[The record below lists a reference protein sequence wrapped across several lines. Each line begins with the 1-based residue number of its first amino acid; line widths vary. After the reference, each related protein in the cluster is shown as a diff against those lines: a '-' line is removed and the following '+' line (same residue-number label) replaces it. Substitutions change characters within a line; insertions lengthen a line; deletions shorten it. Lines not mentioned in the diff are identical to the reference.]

1 MKLKLKFP
9 LKTKASHQKTA
20 GIMITS
26 RGIAL
31 AIVDHKHLVV
41 RLVHAQFYP
50 CGLTDH
56 HAVLSDLAKR
66 YKLSA
71 IPCNFVLNPDEYQ
84 LLQVQKPQVDKQEM
98 QAALRWHIKDQI
110 DFHIDDVVLD
120 FITSPVDNMSL
131 QVIAARKSIIQ
142 EYVDLLLNSNC
153 QLTSIDVAAQSA
165 RNLIDK
171 VKSVSEGNSIG
182 LLNLWDTSAKI
193 SVLLNH
199 DLYINRLT
207 NIGAESLVTVSEDD
221 IDSQSVIDA
230 LAVELQRT
238 FDYYES
244 SSRQAAV
251 NQLLIMSNTRPVAQL
266 DEMIQQRLGIN
277 CQIITLHNL
286 GDLDI
291 DVTMQTTDLPDA
303 CLMAIG
309 GALRTEH

>member
-1 MKLKLKFP
+1 VKFP

-31 AIVDHKHLVV
+31 AIMDHQHLVV

-50 CGLTDH
+50 CGLTEH
-56 HAVLSDLAKR
+56 NTVLSDLAKR
-66 YKLSA
+66 HKLST

-84 LLQVQKPQVDKQEM
+84 LLQVEKPQVDKQEM

-110 DFHIDDVVLD
+110 DIHIDDVVLD
-120 FITSPVDNMSL
+120 FITLPVDTMSL

-142 EYVDLLLNSNC
+142 ERADLLLEANC
-153 QLTSIDVAAQSA
+153 QLASIDVAAQAA

-171 VKSVSEGNSIG
+171 VKSVSEGNNVG

-207 NIGAESLVTVSEDD
+207 NIGAESLITVSEDD

-244 SSRQAAV
+244 SSRQGGV
-251 NQLLIMSNTRPVAQL
+251 NQLLIMSNTRPAAQL
-266 DEMIQQRLGIN
+266 DEMIQQRLGID

-286 GDLDI
+286 DDFDI

-309 GALRTEH
+309 GALRSEH

>member
-1 MKLKLKFP
+1 MLFP
-9 LKTKASHQKTA
+9 LKTKASHQKSA
-20 GIMITS
+20 GIIVTS

-31 AIVDHKHLVV
+31 AIVDHSYLVT
-41 RLVHAQFYP
+41 RLVYAQFHP
-50 CGLTDH
+50 CGLTEH
-56 HAVLSDLAKR
+56 NTVLSGLAKLH
-66 YKLSA
+66 KLDA

-84 LLQVQKPQVDKQEM
+84 LLQVEKPQVDKQEM
-98 QAALRWHIKDQI
+98 QSALRWHIKDLI

-120 FITSPVDNMSL
+120 FITLPVENTSL
-131 QVIAARKSIIQ
+131 RVIAASKSVIQ
-142 EYVDLLLNSNC
+142 DRVDLLLETGC
-153 QLTSIDVAAQSA
+153 QLVSIDVAAQSA

-171 VKSVSEGNSIG
+171 VKSVPAGGSVG

-207 NIGAESLVTVSEDD
+207 NIGTESLITVSEDD

-244 SSRQAAV
+244 SSQQGSV
-251 NQLLIMSNTRPVAQL
+251 SKLLIISNTRPVAQL
-266 DEMIQQRLGIN
+266 DEMIQQRLGMD
-277 CQIITLHNL
+277 CQIITLRNL
-286 GDLDI
+286 NDLDI
-291 DVTMQTTDLPDA
+291 DATLQTTELPDA

>member
-1 MKLKLKFP
+1 MLFP

-20 GIMITS
+20 GIIITS

-31 AIVDHKHLVV
+31 AIVDHSHLVT

-50 CGLTDH
+50 CGLTEYNT
-56 HAVLSDLAKR
+56 VLSGLAKLH
-66 YKLSA
+66 KLDA

-84 LLQVQKPQVDKQEM
+84 LLQVEKPQVDKQEM
-98 QAALRWHIKDQI
+98 QSALRWHIKDLI

-120 FITSPVDNMSL
+120 FITLPVENMPL
-131 QVIAARKSIIQ
+131 QVIAARKAVIQ
-142 EYVDLLLNSNC
+142 DRVELLLEAGC
-153 QLTSIDVAAQSA
+153 QLASIDIAAQSA
-165 RNLIDK
+165 RNLIAK
-171 VKSVSEGNSIG
+171 VKSVPTDSSVG

-207 NIGAESLVTVSEDD
+207 NIGAESLITVSEDD
-221 IDSQSVIDA
+221 IDSQPVIDA

-244 SSRQAAV
+244 SSRQGSV

-266 DEMIQQRLGIN
+266 DEMIQQRLGID
-277 CQIITLHNL
+277 CQIVTLHNL
-286 GDLDI
+286 NDLDI
-291 DVTMQTTDLPDA
+291 DLTMQTTELPDA
-303 CLMAIG
+303 CLMAVG